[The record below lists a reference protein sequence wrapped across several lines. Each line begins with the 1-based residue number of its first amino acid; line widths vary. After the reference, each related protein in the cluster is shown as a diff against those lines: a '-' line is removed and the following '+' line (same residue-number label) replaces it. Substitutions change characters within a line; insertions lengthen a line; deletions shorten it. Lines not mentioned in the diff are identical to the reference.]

1 MCLKPKSERKK
12 MKSFYTL
19 CVVIAVFIS
28 GFFAGYVFSEQMGS
42 RVAVVDVAKVVAS
55 SAQVQ
60 GLKAEQ
66 DAQNAELVQ
75 WIQNAQNSV
84 NEEKDQ
90 EKKEKLAQQLNEE
103 LNAKRNA
110 FAQRYVTAL
119 QAIEQSINSTITDEA
134 HKKGYK
140 FIIAKGMIL
149 GGGDDITD
157 DVIKVVK

>member
-1 MCLKPKSERKK
+1 
-12 MKSFYTL
+12 MKVFYTL
-19 CVVIAVFIS
+19 CVIIAVFIS
-28 GFFAGYVFSEQMGS
+28 GFFAGYVYSEQMGS
-42 RVAVVDVAKVVAS
+42 RVAVVDIAKVVAS

-60 GLKAEQ
+60 NLKAEQ

-90 EKKEKLAQQLNEE
+90 EKKEKLAQKLNEE
-103 LNAKRNA
+103 LNSKRNVY
-110 FAQRYVTAL
+110 AQHYISAL
-119 QAIEQSINSTITDEA
+119 QTVEQNINSTIADEA

-157 DVIKVVK
+157 DIIKVVK

>member
-1 MCLKPKSERKK
+1 